1 MLLCDGCDRGRH
13 LRCCVPALGAVPSG
27 ARRHQRMVEEG
38 DLTLPPPRGS
48 FVSRHKLALIGC
60 AGCSLIV
67 VGAVYRRHDLASI
80 PLFGGTDVDAA
91 PLVP

>member
-1 MLLCDGCDRGRH
+1 MDAPTSNGGRSE
-13 LRCCVPALGAVPSG
+13 LELGAVPSG

-67 VGAVYRRHDLASI
+67 VGAVYRRDLAS
-80 PLFGGTDVDAA
+80 PAV
-91 PLVP
+91 

>member
-1 MLLCDGCDRGRH
+1 MDAPTSNGGRSE
-13 LRCCVPALGAVPSG
+13 LELGAVPSG

-60 AGCSLIV
+60 AGSVSYTHLTLPTNREV
-67 VGAVYRRHDLASI
+67 
-80 PLFGGTDVDAA
+80 
-91 PLVP
+91 